1 MKSTSPHRSSIVE
14 EILAGRG
21 ALAELFVAAVLL
33 ALGVNVLASAIAAI
47 LGISNEWLLLLGLSM
62 VLLAFALISRKLIE
76 KRCVQ
81 RSFKGLLAHRKKDNV
96 LVKIPRYDFT
106 ESLTSYLQSLF
117 AENEAMKKL
126 WDKEPLSGIFDY
138 DKESQKLNLKNVASK
153 ALIEEATEY
162 YLLNRLSTHVTD
174 FFNQS
179 PFDDALLKEFGRED
193 VPSVLFKNRFLDTF
207 SRPMIER
214 PAFVDSAM
222 ADKSNHGRI
231 VASFGPNNA
240 RFESFDLVL
249 PREAKVTRVSDRRI
263 EIDTP
268 KFCLHLEVNFP
279 GVNTTLPRGFEKLYL
294 EEEDQLSLSVY
305 QIEVRISVEFKA
317 LALLTRA
324 GWEYHMWLD
333 SFIASFERRF
343 AYDSFFEM
351 IDWDRAMTVARVMQ
365 RASTASKVSTN
376 VPQG

>member
-1 MKSTSPHRSSIVE
+1 MT
-14 EILAGRG
+14 A
-21 ALAELFVAAVLL
+21 F
-33 ALGVNVLASAIAAI
+33 
-47 LGISNEWLLLLGLSM
+47 LGISNEGLLLLGLSM
-62 VLLAFALISRKLIE
+62 VLLAFALISRKFIE
-76 KRCVQ
+76 KRRVQ
-81 RSFKGLLAHRKKDNV
+81 RSFEGLFAQRKNDNV
-96 LVKIPRYDFT
+96 LVKIPRYDFS
-106 ESLTSYLQSLF
+106 ESLSSYLQSLF
-117 AENEAMKKL
+117 SENGAMKKL
-126 WDKEPLSGIFDY
+126 WDKEPLSGIFEY

-162 YLLNRLSTHVTD
+162 YLLVRLSTHLTD

-222 ADKSNHGRI
+222 SDTPSHGRI

-240 RFESFDLVL
+240 RFASFDLVL
-249 PREAKVTRVSDRRI
+249 PREAKVTRVSERRI

-268 KFCLHLEVNFP
+268 KFCLHLEVGFS
-279 GVNTTLPRGFEKLYL
+279 GANTNLPRGFEKLYL
-294 EEEDQLSLSVY
+294 EEEEQLSLNVY
-305 QIEVRISVEFKA
+305 QIEVRIFVEFKA

-324 GWEYHMWLD
+324 GWEYYMWLD
-333 SFIASFERRF
+333 SFIASFEQKF
-343 AYDSFFEM
+343 AHDSFFEM

-365 RASTASKVSTN
+365 RASTVSKVSIN